1 MKGSFFLLSAFAV
14 AFLVANLSSKYLL
27 VRVDGDL
34 KSKIPGEII
43 HLNNFKVAISKF
55 RYILIFHE

>member
-34 KSKIPGEII
+34 KSEIPGEIV
-43 HLNNFKVAISKF
+43 HLNNFKVAISI
-55 RYILIFHE
+55 Y